1 MKHLLLTTALVT
13 VTAFGATAQT
23 APATPVAP
31 ATEQVQAQAPAANV
45 PAFLATQ
52 FTGMTLYTLDSEAVR
67 TLPAADAPYDRSVR
81 WTSTDAFV
89 AERDA
94 WESVGS
100 ISDIVMTQDGE
111 IRGILIDVGGFL
123 GMFARTVMIDIDQL
137 YFVADESTAENLS
150 DYFVVASMS
159 REQLE
164 ALPEWDNANL
174 TTGYA
179 PRNWGA
185 ATTGEAPMGDA
196 TMGDTSMGDA
206 TVTTPAPGFGNAT
219 DAGTDTAAAPAA
231 PVTPGMTS
239 GEVFP
244 AAAVTPEGYVV
255 VEATVPTADQLIGA
269 SVFDAAGD
277 SVGNVSDLVLAPG
290 DGVSDV
296 IVDVGGF
303 LGIGS
308 KSVALPLAEAEV
320 LWNQET
326 DSVRVHLPMTREQL
340 EALPEHQG

>member
-45 PAFLATQ
+45 PAFLASQ
-52 FTGMTLYTLDSEAVR
+52 FTGMTLYTLDSDAVR

-81 WTSTDAFV
+81 WTSTDAFA

-137 YFVADESTAENLS
+137 YFVADEGTTENLS

-179 PRNWGA
+179 PRNYGA
-185 ATTGEAPMGDA
+185 ATGVAPVEGTAMGDA
-196 TMGDTSMGDA
+196 SVA
-206 TVTTPAPGFGNAT
+206 TPAPGFGNAT
-219 DAGTDTAAAPAA
+219 DTGTDTAAAPAA